1 MKTEDYLR
9 EAEELLTAVANG
21 EIDAFVI
28 GRDDNRRVLLLANA
42 YQRYRQLVERMSQG
56 AVTSTGE
63 GHILFA
69 NQRFSDMLGIPLAQ
83 LYTAPLESYVPVGDR
98 ARLSTFLMVSARD
111 SRIEVELSRR
121 DGTTIPVR
129 MSLAS
134 FADGYASLLV
144 TDLRP
149 MQWPNLA
156 LDALESIRR
165 SLENLNRDLAGDTR
179 ARDALRN
186 ISDEINGLA
195 RMIDEMLDVERVS
208 REKQP

>member
-1 MKTEDYLR
+1 
-9 EAEELLTAVANG
+9 V
-21 EIDAFVI
+21 
-28 GRDDNRRVLLLANA
+28 
-42 YQRYRQLVERMSQG
+42 
-56 AVTSTGE
+56 
-63 GHILFA
+63 
-69 NQRFSDMLGIPLAQ
+69 PL
-83 LYTAPLESYVPVGDR
+83 GDR

-134 FADGYASLLV
+134 FADGYASLLI

-156 LDALESIRR
+156 LDALDSIRR
-165 SLENLNRDLAGDTR
+165 SLEGLNHDLAGDGR